1 MSAQPA
7 TVDRV
12 RPGRIATAFNDTV
25 AWLARR
31 GISVYG
37 ARELAVRGRTSG
49 EWRTVPV
56 NVLRVD
62 EDEYLLAPRGETQ
75 WVKNVRVAGTGEL
88 RLGSRA
94 EAFAAT
100 EITDEAL
107 AITVLR
113 AYLRKWAWEIGAFF
127 PGLAADS
134 TDAELAAATGRYPM
148 FVLSRS

>member
-1 MSAQPA
+1 MTSA
-7 TVDRV
+7 
-12 RPGRIATAFNDTV
+12 
-25 AWLARR
+25 
-31 GISVYG
+31 
-37 ARELAVRGRTSG
+37 EK
-49 EWRTVPV
+49 
-56 NVLRVD
+56 
-62 EDEYLLAPRGETQ
+62 RGETQ
-75 WVKNVRVAGTGEL
+75 WVKNLRVAGAGEL

-127 PGLAADS
+127 PGLSADS
-134 TDAELAAATGRYPM
+134 TDAELAAAIGRYPM